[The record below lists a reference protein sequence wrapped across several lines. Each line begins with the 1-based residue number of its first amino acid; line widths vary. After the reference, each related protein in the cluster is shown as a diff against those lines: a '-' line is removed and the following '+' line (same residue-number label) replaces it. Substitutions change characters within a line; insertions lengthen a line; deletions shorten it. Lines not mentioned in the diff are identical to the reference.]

1 MEDMN
6 LRSDESHDRPAS
18 QSALVTTA
26 VIAFAFLCLAV
37 VGLYYAT
44 RYRGQVNNLTAQN
57 DQTTA
62 SLSQAR
68 SQLDELSLKVASL
81 SAQPP
86 ATATSA
92 TEPAKS
98 EDMTAAAPTPKSA
111 HRAAKH
117 VKRDDPRWKQLQD
130 QLAEHQKEIDAE
142 HQDVDKNRTD
152 LEGEITQSHDELNGT
167 IAKNHD
173 ELVAL
178 EKRGQRD
185 FTEFDLNKS
194 KDFHRVGPLSI
205 AVRKVNIKH
214 DFADLEILIDD
225 NRIQKKHVN
234 LLEPVMLYPANYV
247 ASVEIVLNHLD
258 KNRAGGYISVPKFK
272 QSELSTEGTSNNT
285 LTPATGAAQPGASLV
300 SRPAQQP

>member
-6 LRSDESHDRPAS
+6 ARPDERNDQPAS
-18 QSALVTTA
+18 HAAVVTTA
-26 VIAFAFLCLAV
+26 VIAVAFLCLAV
-37 VGLYYAT
+37 VGLYYAM

-62 SLSQAR
+62 SLAQAR

-81 SAQPP
+81 SAPP
-86 ATATSA
+86 AATATS
-92 TEPAKS
+92 TSEPAKGEETS
-98 EDMTAAAPTPKSA
+98 ATPVRKSA
-111 HRAAKH
+111 HRT
-117 VKRDDPRWKQLQD
+117 KRAQREDPRWKQMQD
-130 QLAEHQKEIDAE
+130 QLAEHQKEIDAQR
-142 HQDVDKNRTD
+142 QDLDKNRTD
-152 LEGEITQSHDELNGT
+152 LEGEITSSHDELNGT

-194 KDFHRVGPLSI
+194 KDFRRVGPLSL
-205 AVRKVNIKH
+205 AVRKINAKH
-214 DFADLEILIDD
+214 EFADLEILVDD
-225 NRIQKKHVN
+225 NKIQKKHVN
-234 LLEPVMLYPANYV
+234 LLEPVMLYPANYA

-258 KNRAGGYISVPKFK
+258 KNRAGGYVSVPKFRK
-272 QSELSTEGTSNNT
+272 SELTEGTSNNT
-285 LTPATGAAQPGASLV
+285 LSPATGAAQPGAGLI

>member
-1 MEDMN
+1 MEDRN
-6 LRSDESHDRPAS
+6 LRSDESHGQGGS
-18 QSALVTTA
+18 HSALVTTSLIA
-26 VIAFAFLCLAV
+26 VAFLCLSV
-37 VGLYYAT
+37 VGLYYAV

-68 SQLDELSLKVASL
+68 TQLDELSLKVASL
-81 SAQPP
+81 SAQPA

-98 EDMTAAAPTPKSA
+98 EGVTAAAPTGKSA

-117 VKRDDPRWKQLQD
+117 VKREDPRWKQLQD

-142 HQDVDKNRTD
+142 RQDLDKNRTD
-152 LEGEITQSHDELNGT
+152 IEGEITQSHDELNGT

-194 KDFHRVGPLSI
+194 KNFHRVGPLSI
-205 AVRKVNIKH
+205 AVRKVNAKH

-234 LLEPVMLYPANYV
+234 LLEPVMLYPANYA
-247 ASVEIVLNHLD
+247 ASVEIVLNHLGKD
-258 KNRAGGYISVPKFK
+258 RAGGYISAPKFK
-272 QSELSTEGTSNNT
+272 QSELSEGTSNT
-285 LTPATGAAQPGASLV
+285 LTPATGAAQPGAGLI

>member
-6 LRSDESHDRPAS
+6 LRSDETHGRPAS
-18 QSALVTTA
+18 QPALVTTA
-26 VIAFAFLCLAV
+26 VIAFAFLCLAIA
-37 VGLYYAT
+37 GLYYAM

-62 SLSQAR
+62 SLAQAR
-68 SQLDELSLKVASL
+68 TQLDELSLKVASL

-86 ATATSA
+86 ATATTA
-92 TEPAKS
+92 TEAAKS
-98 EDMTAAAPTPKSA
+98 ADTTTGAPTPRSA

-117 VKRDDPRWKQLQD
+117 VKREDPRWKQVQD
-130 QLAEHQKEIDAE
+130 QLAEHQKMIDAE
-142 HQDVDKNRTD
+142 KQDLDKNRTD
-152 LEGEITQSHDELNGT
+152 LEGEISQSHDELNGT

-194 KDFHRVGPLSI
+194 KDFRRVGPLSI
-205 AVRKVNIKH
+205 AVRKVNTKH
-214 DFADLEILIDD
+214 DFADLEILVDD
-225 NRIQKKHVN
+225 NHITKKHVN
-234 LLEPVMLYPANYV
+234 LLEPVTLYPSNYA
-247 ASVEIVLNHLD
+247 ASVEIVLNHISKD
-258 KNRAGGYISVPKFK
+258 RAGGYISVPKFK
-272 QSELSTEGTSNNT
+272 QSELTEGTSTNS
-285 LTPATGAAQPGASLV
+285 LTPATGAAQPGAGLI